1 MVAPSF
7 QKMRQLDEPFE
18 VSGKMY
24 VRVLNEKTGTERTVR
39 WYTDSEYRKAYPG
52 SKVEETAAPTVAV
65 KEYGGQ
71 RQALGFSKGP
81 ITIFKNVE
89 EDDEDYFR
97 LSEARYCNW
106 WGWYLT
112 SETKPLA
119 DLPDHITPIS
129 LEWDAVGTPIG
140 TLKPEAQVREAVD
153 ALIFDNHGVSEY
165 VGTLGERREFTLT
178 VIKNVSF
185 DSGYGTQHLHT
196 FNDEAGN
203 EFIWSTASKSWN
215 VGDVKHI
222 RATIKDFKLYKGSK
236 QTVLTRCVE
245 VK

>member
-7 QKMRQLDEPFE
+7 QKMKQLGDPFE

-24 VRVLNEKTGTERTVR
+24 VAVLNEKTGTERTVR
-39 WYTDSEYRKAYPG
+39 WYSEAEYNTAYP
-52 SKVEETAAPTVAV
+52 SSSVKPQVVVSV

-71 RQALGFSKGP
+71 RAALGFTKGP

-97 LSEARYCNW
+97 LSLARYCTW

-112 SETKPLA
+112 SEMEPLA
-119 DLPDHITPIS
+119 DLPDHIIPIS
-129 LEWDAVGTPIG
+129 LEWDAVGTPSN
-140 TLKPEAQVREAVD
+140 TLKPEAQVREAID
-153 ALIFDNHGVSEY
+153 ALIFDSHGVSEY

-178 VIKNVSF
+178 VVKNISF

-203 EFIWSTASKSWN
+203 EFIWSTSSKSWN

-222 RATIKDFKLYKGSK
+222 RATIKDYKLYKGVK
-236 QTVLTRCVE
+236 QTVLTRCAE
-245 VK
+245 VGK